1 MSSKNPINVEVYPKK
16 NEPIERTIKRFVKK
30 SKKESIVEDYRER
43 MYYEKPSDR
52 KRRLAKRRK
61 AVLDKLKRK
70 QETN

>member
-16 NEPIERTIKRFVKK
+16 NEPIERTIKRFIKK

-52 KRRLAKRRK
+52 KRRMAKRRK
-61 AVLDKLKRK
+61 AVLDKLKHK
-70 QETN
+70 EETN